1 MRIKIVIFVN
11 IFFGLVGCQT
21 SQPSNTSAQ
30 TKPNIIII
38 NIDDMGWGEPS
49 YMDGDFYE
57 TPTIDALSKQ
67 GTIFTNAYAAAANCA
82 PSRAS
87 LMTGKWTQR
96 HGIFTVGS
104 SERGKSKDRKLI
116 PTVNKT
122 NISEEFLLIPEL
134 LKKNGY
140 HTIHAGKWHLS
151 DNPLQ
156 NGFDTNIGGSHAGH
170 PSSYYAPYK
179 NLDITAPKGERLTGV
194 IMDRLIDSIK
204 NKDKPFFVNYAPY
217 AVHTP
222 IQPIDSL
229 LEKYQTKEKIEGR
242 SNPKYATMIEDVDTN
257 IGKLISFLKQT
268 DRLKNTIIIFTSDNG
283 GLFYVSNQHPLR
295 SGKGSYY
302 EGGIRVPFFI
312 IWEGKIDKSKVDKTP
327 ISHLDIYPTLLEIA
341 DIGAPGDLIL
351 DGKSLHPI
359 LLKKEVLETRPLF
372 WHFPVYLQA
381 ITKENE
387 NRDPK
392 FRTRPGSVVQYGK
405 WKLHHYFEDN
415 ALELYNLEDDLGER
429 NNLAKAMPEKAEELL
444 ELLEIWRAD
453 TNAPI
458 PNEINEAYQES
469 TIKKS

>member
-1 MRIKIVIFVN
+1 MRIWITVLIITLLGF
-11 IFFGLVGCQT
+11 LGCQT
-21 SQPSNTSAQ
+21 NQKSEALTQ

-49 YMDGDFYE
+49 YVGGDFYE
-57 TPTIDALSKQ
+57 TPIIDALSKR
-67 GTIFTNAYAAAANCA
+67 GTVFTNAYAAAANCA

-116 PTVNKT
+116 PTVNRT
-122 NISEEFLLIPEL
+122 NISKEFLLIPEL

-170 PSSYYAPYK
+170 PSSYHAPYK
-179 NLDITAPKGERLTGV
+179 NVAITAPEGERLTGV
-194 IMDRLIDSIK
+194 IMDRLIDSLE
-204 NKDKPFFVNYAPY
+204 NRDKPFFVNYAPY

-222 IQPIDSL
+222 IQPVDSL
-229 LEKYQTKEKIEGR
+229 LEKYQTKEKINGR

-257 IGKLISFLKQT
+257 IGKLISYLKQKKQ
-268 DRLKNTIIIFTSDNG
+268 LENTAIIFTSDNG
-283 GLFYVSNQHPLR
+283 GLFFVSNQHPLR

-312 IWEGKIDKSKVDKTP
+312 VWEGKIDKGNIDQTP
-327 ISHLDIYPTLLEIA
+327 VSHLDIYPTLLEIA
-341 DIGAPGDLIL
+341 DINPPVDLIL
-351 DGKSLHPI
+351 DGKSLYPI
-359 LLKKEVLETRPLF
+359 PSKEEVFETRPLF

-381 ITKENE
+381 VTDENE

-415 ALELYNLEDDLGER
+415 ALELYNLEEDLGEK
-429 NNLAKAMPEKAEELL
+429 NNLTKVFPEKTEELL
-444 ELLEIWRAD
+444 GLLEMWRAD
-453 TNAPI
+453 TRAPI
-458 PNEINEAYQES
+458 PNKLNEEYQES
-469 TIKKS
+469 NLKKP